1 MLLLYL
7 GDKVVKK
14 IIKGCIVILCMVIIF
29 SFSMDNSSES
39 TRKSEGVILEVTS
52 FLGFDFTSQQQQHIV
67 ELFFVPVRKAAHF
80 FIYFVLGITLISFLR
95 EFSIPI
101 RKLILL
107 SIFLAFL
114 YACSDEVHQLFVPG
128 RSGQVSDVLLDTI
141 GASVGVGLYYLLFRK
156 KLKEIDY
163 EQKENFSYNKCRNC
177 LGAYCFRGSGYGSF
191 CSACL
196 YERKAG
202 SRIFQAVY
210 GRSPSLA
217 GGQSPGF

>member
-1 MLLLYL
+1 MLSLYL
-7 GDKVVKK
+7 GGKVIKK
-14 IIKGCIVILCMVIIF
+14 IIKGCIVILCMIIIF
-29 SFSMDNSSES
+29 SFSMDNSTES

-52 FLGFDFTSQQQQHIV
+52 FLGIDLTNQQHII

-80 FIYFVLGITLISFLR
+80 FIYFVLGVTLISFLR
-95 EFSIPI
+95 EFSISI

-156 KLKEIDY
+156 KLKEIGY
-163 EQKENFSYNKCRNC
+163 EQKE
-177 LGAYCFRGSGYGSF
+177 
-191 CSACL
+191 
-196 YERKAG
+196 
-202 SRIFQAVY
+202 RI
-210 GRSPSLA
+210 G
-217 GGQSPGF
+217 